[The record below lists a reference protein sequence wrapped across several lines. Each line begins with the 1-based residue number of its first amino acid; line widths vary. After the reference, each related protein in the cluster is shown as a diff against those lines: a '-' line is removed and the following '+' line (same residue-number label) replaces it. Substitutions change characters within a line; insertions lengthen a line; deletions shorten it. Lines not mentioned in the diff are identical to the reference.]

1 MYCKCTAAVHQLMP
15 PRFSLK
21 IYETPC
27 QLKCCEPSLY
37 SSSSRGLASSLR
49 LVFYLVRLQKLSST
63 TTDATEVVVVASR
76 QQRQKNARGQI
87 NIFKKRLKWIPLSIS
102 QFFSGFCD
110 KKKFSHFFWILS
122 FQNFSRFFP
131 DFVISN
137 FFTIFPDFVI

>member
-1 MYCKCTAAVHQLMP
+1 MYCSSTPADAS
-15 PRFSLK
+15 RFSYK

-76 QQRQKNARGQI
+76 QQRQKNAR
-87 NIFKKRLKWIPLSIS
+87 KRT
-102 QFFSGFCD
+102 
-110 KKKFSHFFWILS
+110 KKKINGAWYL
-122 FQNFSRFFP
+122 
-131 DFVISN
+131 
-137 FFTIFPDFVI
+137 

>member
-1 MYCKCTAAVHQLMP
+1 MYCSSTPADA
-15 PRFSLK
+15 PRFSSK

-37 SSSSRGLASSLR
+37 SSSSRGLPSSLR

-87 NIFKKRLKWIPLSIS
+87 NTLKKKTELNCDLLNFMA
-102 QFFSGFCD
+102 FFS
-110 KKKFSHFFWILS
+110 
-122 FQNFSRFFP
+122 
-131 DFVISN
+131 
-137 FFTIFPDFVI
+137 IFPT